1 MKSQLNEIIAVL
13 GPTNTGKTHMAIE
26 KMLEFNSGIFGFPL
40 RLLAREVYDK
50 CTKKID
56 SKKVALI
63 TGEEKIIPN
72 TAQYF
77 ICTVEAMPKDKVVDF
92 IAVDE
97 IQMCGDR
104 ERGHIFTDRLLNF
117 RGEVLTMFLG
127 SQVMK
132 NIISSIIPETRFVE
146 QQRFSKLSYNGHK
159 KISRLDRKSALIAF
173 SVEEVYAIAELVR
186 RQKGGAAVIM
196 GSLSPKTRNS
206 QVDIY
211 QAGDV
216 DYLVATDAIG
226 MGLNMDIEQVSF
238 SSLKKFDGKKTRRLR
253 TTEISQI
260 AGRAG
265 RYKVDGSFGVTGGCE
280 NLQSDE
286 FERIENHIL
295 VEI

>member
-1 MKSQLNEIIAVL
+1 
-13 GPTNTGKTHMAIE
+13 
-26 KMLEFNSGIFGFPL
+26 
-40 RLLAREVYDK
+40 
-50 CTKKID
+50 
-56 SKKVALI
+56 
-63 TGEEKIIPN
+63 
-72 TAQYF
+72 
-77 ICTVEAMPKDKVVDF
+77 
-92 IAVDE
+92 
-97 IQMCGDR
+97 
-104 ERGHIFTDRLLNF
+104 
-117 RGEVLTMFLG
+117 
-127 SQVMK
+127 
-132 NIISSIIPETRFVE
+132 
-146 QQRFSKLSYNGHK
+146 
-159 KISRLDRKSALIAF
+159 
-173 SVEEVYAIAELVR
+173 
-186 RQKGGAAVIM
+186 M

-286 FERIENHIL
+286 IERIENHKLDEIKFLFWRNSDLNFNSAEDLIQSLEKKPSSKNFLKISDSLDENVLKYL
-295 VEI
+295 VRDKKIKFSNDKLELLWDCCQIPDFQKKAFTHIDVVSKVFNFLNFR